1 MNTTEISHVCEVY
14 LHLLTEGNGSDKHC
28 CSHGDRAGGS
38 PCYDGL
44 AECSTE
50 ASLGGAG
57 GKEGMEKFAWV
68 KQYIHVHV
76 HVYDIGSTY
85 MYVGLEVVCTDGGIC

>member
-1 MNTTEISHVCEVY
+1 MREVY
-14 LHLLTEGNGSDKHC
+14 LHLLIGGNGSHKRC

-44 AECSTE
+44 AEYSTE
-50 ASLGGAG
+50 ASLGEQ
-57 GKEGMEKFAWV
+57 EGREKFAWV

-76 HVYDIGSTY
+76 HVHDIGSTY
-85 MYVGLEVVCTDGGIC
+85 MYVEGLEVVRTDQSIC